1 MVLIVDVCI
10 SCCNGEKIT
19 MSIAYLQKNI
29 IFAVAMLTR
38 SRAANPNLLI
48 MRYIAYL
55 LQNRIGGTVKFRL
68 FRP

>member
-1 MVLIVDVCI
+1 MRI

-38 SRAANPNLLI
+38 SRAANQNLLI
-48 MRYIAYL
+48 KRYIAYL
-55 LQNRIGGTVKFRL
+55 LQNRIGGVNR
-68 FRP
+68 